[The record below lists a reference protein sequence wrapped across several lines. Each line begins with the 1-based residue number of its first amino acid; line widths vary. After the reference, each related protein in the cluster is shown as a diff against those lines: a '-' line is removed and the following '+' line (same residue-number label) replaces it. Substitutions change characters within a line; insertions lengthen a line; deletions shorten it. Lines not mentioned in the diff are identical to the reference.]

1 MNALFSFPLRYS
13 AAHVCLKASST
24 LTFGRETFKEAIN
37 LIPRYTRV
45 RTRIHFGTDQEHQ
58 QTLRG
63 HGLCIESFPLDVD
76 GNVRTEILNEWIFD
90 HTCGSQAAAALKRGS
105 STSCSEDD
113 SSLDVSGGSGR
124 APRKTDRDLM
134 LPFNDSEDGKT
145 SPSTAESKEDGGLP
159 PAARAPIVPTKR
171 DVLLGRG
178 WKLQNHDGNVI
189 FRQFLEDYAEAYDRS
204 PRLEK
209 RKMVRTLVLS
219 MKRDG
224 TRFLKQ
230 SEENSD
236 IWMDSTMLEAE
247 NKVSQVFRTIRKNRQ
262 PKSGTVGV

>member
-1 MNALFSFPLRYS
+1 MKKQIGFCYELVKNQAFWSHNKSVAYNPCSFYDGYIDRNIPANQAWFGSNHKKIIEIINKNEPVPGCHRCYS
-13 AAHVCLKASST
+13 EEQA
-24 LTFGRETFKEAIN
+24 GRVS
-37 LIPRYTRV
+37 RR
-45 RTRIHFGTDQEHQ
+45 
-58 QTLRG
+58 
-63 HGLCIESFPLDVD
+63 
-76 GNVRTEILNEWIFD
+76 
-90 HTCGSQAAAALKRGS
+90 QAAAALKRGS